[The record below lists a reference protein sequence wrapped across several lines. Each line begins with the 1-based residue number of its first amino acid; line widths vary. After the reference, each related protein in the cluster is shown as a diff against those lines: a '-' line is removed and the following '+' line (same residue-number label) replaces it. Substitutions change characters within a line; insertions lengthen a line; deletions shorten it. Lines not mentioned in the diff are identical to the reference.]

1 MTWLHALR
9 CTPLHNAAGKGFS
22 EIVKLLVQA
31 GADVHIRA
39 DKVRT
44 GVAECWCMN
53 LMVILIWSC
62 DHYSWHYT
70 TDYDWDM
77 PLVCSSNK
85 TPHVEVLFLLSLMLS
100 LSMLCVLICEIN
112 FNSKIQKSKLKRNL

>member
-44 GVAECWCMN
+44 GVAERWCMN

-77 PLVCSSNK
+77 PLVWSSNK

-100 LSMLCVLICEIN
+100 
-112 FNSKIQKSKLKRNL
+112 F

>member
-44 GVAECWCMN
+44 GVA
-53 LMVILIWSC
+53 
-62 DHYSWHYT
+62 
-70 TDYDWDM
+70 DM
-77 PLVCSSNK
+77 RVLVY
-85 TPHVEVLFLLSLMLS
+85 EFDGDLDLVL
-100 LSMLCVLICEIN
+100 
-112 FNSKIQKSKLKRNL
+112 

>member
-1 MTWLHALR
+1 MTWLHGLR

-44 GVAECWCMN
+44 HVADIR
-53 LMVILIWSC
+53 V
-62 DHYSWHYT
+62 
-70 TDYDWDM
+70 
-77 PLVCSSNK
+77 LVYVGDSDLDLV
-85 TPHVEVLFLLSLMLS
+85 P
-100 LSMLCVLICEIN
+100 
-112 FNSKIQKSKLKRNL
+112 

>member
-44 GVAECWCMN
+44 DVADIRVYSVDGDQN
-53 LMVILIWSC
+53 L
-62 DHYSWHYT
+62 
-70 TDYDWDM
+70 
-77 PLVCSSNK
+77 
-85 TPHVEVLFLLSLMLS
+85 VL
-100 LSMLCVLICEIN
+100 
-112 FNSKIQKSKLKRNL
+112 

>member
-44 GVAECWCMN
+44 HVADIRVLVYVVDGDLN
-53 LMVILIWSC
+53 LAL
-62 DHYSWHYT
+62 
-70 TDYDWDM
+70 YD
-77 PLVCSSNK
+77 
-85 TPHVEVLFLLSLMLS
+85 
-100 LSMLCVLICEIN
+100 
-112 FNSKIQKSKLKRNL
+112 

>member
-1 MTWLHALR
+1 
-9 CTPLHNAAGKGFS
+9 
-22 EIVKLLVQA
+22 
-31 GADVHIRA
+31 
-39 DKVRT
+39 
-44 GVAECWCMN
+44 MN

-77 PLVCSSNK
+77 PLVWSSNK

-100 LSMLCVLICEIN
+100 FSVIAVAVVFVENWLA
-112 FNSKIQKSKLKRNL
+112 

>member
-44 GVAECWCMN
+44 VIADIRVLVNVFDGDLDLVSFLVREQWHMFCYIFGIVVA
-53 LMVILIWSC
+53 V
-62 DHYSWHYT
+62 YGY
-70 TDYDWDM
+70 
-77 PLVCSSNK
+77 VCTS
-85 TPHVEVLFLLSLMLS
+85 TY
-100 LSMLCVLICEIN
+100 I
-112 FNSKIQKSKLKRNL
+112 

>member
-1 MTWLHALR
+1 MTWLHRLR

-44 GVAECWCMN
+44 VIADIRVLVNVFDGDLDLVSFLVREQWHMFCYIFGIVVA
-53 LMVILIWSC
+53 V
-62 DHYSWHYT
+62 YGY
-70 TDYDWDM
+70 
-77 PLVCSSNK
+77 VCTS
-85 TPHVEVLFLLSLMLS
+85 TY
-100 LSMLCVLICEIN
+100 I
-112 FNSKIQKSKLKRNL
+112 

>member
-44 GVAECWCMN
+44 DVADIRVLVYFVDGHHN
-53 LMVILIWSC
+53 L
-62 DHYSWHYT
+62 
-70 TDYDWDM
+70 
-77 PLVCSSNK
+77 
-85 TPHVEVLFLLSLMLS
+85 VL
-100 LSMLCVLICEIN
+100 
-112 FNSKIQKSKLKRNL
+112 